1 MANARSSRRT
11 RNVAKTPSQRQLQE
25 RKMQRLFQ
33 SDVLTALLGRTSG
46 TLVMRGVLIVAAI
59 GLLASIVVGL
69 LHPGSTPTGSSSKST
84 SSGAPVGL
92 QVGDAAPIFTL
103 TTSGGKQVSLS
114 DFRGKPVMLN
124 FWYATC
130 PGCLAEIPGMQ
141 RFYAAQQAAG
151 KHFVILG
158 VNSVDDAQTAQ
169 QFAQQYGLTYTLVM
183 DNNQQVATLY
193 NLTATPTSHFID
205 RQGIIRST
213 VVGPVDDATLQ
224 QKVAETSQ
232 A

>member
-1 MANARSSRRT
+1 MANSRSSRRT
-11 RNVAKTPSQRQLQE
+11 RNVAKTPSHRKLQE
-25 RKMQRLFQ
+25 RKVQRLFQ
-33 SDVLTALLGRTSG
+33 SDVLTALFGRSSG
-46 TLVMRGVLIVAAI
+46 TLVMRSVLIVAAV
-59 GLLASIVVGL
+59 GLLAIIAVGL
-69 LHPGSTPTGSSSKST
+69 LHPGSTPTASSSTST

-92 QVGDAAPIFTL
+92 QVGNAAPNFTL
-103 TTSGGKQVSLS
+103 TTLDGKQVSLS

-141 RFYAAQQAAG
+141 RFYAVQQAAG

-158 VNSVDDAQTAQ
+158 VNNVDDAQTAQ

-193 NLTATPTSHFID
+193 NLTATPTSYFID
-205 RQGIIRST
+205 RQGVIRAT

-224 QKVAETSQ
+224 QKVAEISQ
-232 A
+232 I